1 MQCNSVICFHNPD
14 EENGYLSNWYLSD
27 FMVDGIAF
35 SSMEQYM
42 MYQKAIVF
50 DDKEIAKEIIATS
63 DVAEI
68 KAYGRMVSNYDDTVW
83 NGVRQIIVY
92 RGLLEKFRQN
102 KELEYQLLET
112 GDAVLAEC
120 AVKDRIWGIGL
131 NMRDNDRLD
140 LKKWKGQNLLGFTL
154 MEVRT
159 CLAKERMKN
168 EYQ

>member
-14 EENGYLSNWYLSD
+14 EEYGYLSNWYLSD

>member
-1 MQCNSVICFHNPD
+1 MYLGITCFYHEN
-14 EENGYLSNWYLSD
+14 EENGFLSNWYKAD
-27 FMVDGIAF
+27 FEYARRRF
-35 SSMEQYM
+35 SSVEQYM

-50 DDKEIAKEIIATS
+50 DDKEIAEYILATS

-68 KAYGRMVSNYDDTVW
+68 KALGRNVSNYDDTVW
-83 NGVRQIIVY
+83 SGVRQIIIY

-102 KELEYQLLET
+102 KELEHQLLET

-140 LKKWKGQNLLGFTL
+140 IKKWKGQNLLGFAL
-154 MEVRT
+154 MEVRKY
-159 CLAKERMKN
+159 LVKELMKIK
-168 EYQ
+168 Y